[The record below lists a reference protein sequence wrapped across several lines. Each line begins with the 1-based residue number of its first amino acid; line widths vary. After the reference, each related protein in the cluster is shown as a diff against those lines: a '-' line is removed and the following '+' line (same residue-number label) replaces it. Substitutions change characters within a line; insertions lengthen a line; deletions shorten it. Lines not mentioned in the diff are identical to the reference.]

1 MLGVIN
7 LKKIIYKKTKEILKH
22 FNGKAILINIMGIIT
37 QTINIQ
43 NSKIY
48 FYKNK
53 LIINECNTEKI
64 NIDINWVANF
74 YSNEDNTIV
83 KLEFDQTGY
92 IEIHI
97 I

>member
-1 MLGVIN
+1 M
-7 LKKIIYKKTKEILKH
+7 KKIRYKETKEILRR
-22 FNGKAILINIMGIIT
+22 FNGKTILINIMGIIT

-43 NSKIY
+43 HSKIH

-53 LIINECNTEKI
+53 LIINEYQTEKL

-74 YSNEDNTIV
+74 YSNKDNTIV

>member
-1 MLGVIN
+1 M
-7 LKKIIYKKTKEILKH
+7 KKIIYKKTKEILKH

-37 QTINIQ
+37 PTINIQ

-48 FYKNK
+48 FYKN
-53 LIINECNTEKI
+53 EFNTEKI

>member
-1 MLGVIN
+1 M
-7 LKKIIYKKTKEILKH
+7 KKIRYKETKEILRH
-22 FNGKAILINIMGIIT
+22 FNGKTILINIMGIIT

-43 NSKIY
+43 NSKIH

-53 LIINECNTEKI
+53 LIINEYQTEKI

-74 YSNEDNTIV
+74 YSNKDNTIV